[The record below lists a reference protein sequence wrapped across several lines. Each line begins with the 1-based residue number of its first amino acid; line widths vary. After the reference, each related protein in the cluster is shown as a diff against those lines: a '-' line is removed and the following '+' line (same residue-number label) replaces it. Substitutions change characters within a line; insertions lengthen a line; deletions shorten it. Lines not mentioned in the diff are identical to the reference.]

1 MAERGQLNMNFKM
14 VKEIAVDVGADILG
28 GFLISIGV
36 YNFAVASGFPVA
48 GVSGIAVLFY
58 HFFNIPIGIMTILL
72 NIPIAL
78 VCYRLLG
85 KTFFWKSVKTMLI
98 SNFIMDQIAPLLPVY
113 QGELILASICI
124 GIFAGMGYALLY
136 TRDTSTG
143 GVDFIFMAVRK
154 WKPHLSLGRIII
166 TFDFIVIIIGGI
178 LRNGNIESI
187 IYGLIGSYILSVVV
201 DKAMYGVNAGKM
213 TLIVTSYGQNVAD
226 KIAELIGRGSTL
238 LKGVGSYSKDE
249 KQVVMCACSNK
260 QMHMVQKA
268 VKEVDEEAFLVIL
281 ESSEVRG
288 KGFRPH

>member
-14 VKEIAVDVGADILG
+14 VKEIAMDVGADIIG
-28 GFLISIGV
+28 GFLISVGV
-36 YNFAVASGFPVA
+36 YNFAVASEFPVA
-48 GVSGIAVLFY
+48 GVSGIAILFY
-58 HFFNIPIGIMTILL
+58 HFFDVPIGIMTILL

-78 VCYRLLG
+78 VCYRPLG

-98 SNFIMDQIAPLLPVY
+98 SNFMIDQIAPLLPVY

-124 GIFAGMGYALLY
+124 GIFAGVGYALLY

-143 GVDFIFMAVRK
+143 GADFIFMAVRK

-178 LRNGNIESI
+178 LRNGNVESI

-213 TLIVTSYGQNVAD
+213 TLIVTSYGQSVAD

>member
-78 VCYRLLG
+78 VCYRPLG

-98 SNFIMDQIAPLLPVY
+98 SNFMIDQIAPLLPVY

-178 LRNGNIESI
+178 LRNGNVESI

-213 TLIVTSYGQNVAD
+213 TLIVTSHGQNVAD

-260 QMHMVQKA
+260 
-268 VKEVDEEAFLVIL
+268 
-281 ESSEVRG
+281 
-288 KGFRPH
+288 

>member
-1 MAERGQLNMNFKM
+1 MAERGQFNMNLKM
-14 VKEIAVDVGADILG
+14 VKDIAIDVGADVLG
-28 GFLISIGV
+28 GFLIAVGV

-58 HFFNIPIGIMTILL
+58 HFFDIPIGIMTILL

-85 KTFFWKSVKTMLI
+85 KTFFWKSIKTMLI
-98 SNFIMDQIAPLLPVY
+98 SNFIIDQIAPLLPVY
-113 QGELILASICI
+113 HGELILASICI

-136 TRDTSTG
+136 NRDTSTG
-143 GVDFIFMAVRK
+143 GADFIFMAVRK

-213 TLIVTSYGQNVAD
+213 TLIVTDHGQNVAD
-226 KIAELIGRGSTL
+226 RIAELIGRGSTL
-238 LKGVGSYSKDE
+238 LRGVGSYSKDE

-268 VKEVDEEAFLVIL
+268 VKEVDEEAFLIIM

>member
-1 MAERGQLNMNFKM
+1 MNFKM
-14 VKEIAVDVGADILG
+14 VKEIAIDVGADVLG
-28 GFLISIGV
+28 GLLISIGV

-58 HFFNIPIGIMTILL
+58 HFFHIPIGIMTILL
-72 NIPIAL
+72 NIPIVL

-85 KTFFWKSVKTMLI
+85 KRFFWKSVKTMLI
-98 SNFIMDQIAPLLPVY
+98 SNFMIDQIAPLLPVY
-113 QGELILASICI
+113 QGELILASVCI

-143 GVDFIFMAVRK
+143 GADFIFMAIRK
-154 WKPHLSLGRIII
+154 WKQHLSLGRIII
-166 TFDFIVIIIGGI
+166 TFDFAIIIIGGI

-213 TLIVTSYGQNVAD
+213 TLIVTEHGQEVAD
-226 KIAELIGRGSTL
+226 KIYELAERGATL
-238 LKGVGSYSKDE
+238 LRGVGSYSKEE

-260 QMHMVQKA
+260 QMHVIQKA
-268 VKEVDEEAFLVIL
+268 VKEIDEEAFLVIM

>member
-1 MAERGQLNMNFKM
+1 M
-14 VKEIAVDVGADILG
+14 DVGADVLG
-28 GFLISIGV
+28 GLLISIGV

-58 HFFNIPIGIMTILL
+58 HFFHIPIGIMTILL
-72 NIPIAL
+72 NIPIVL

-85 KTFFWKSVKTMLI
+85 KRFFWKSVKTMLI
-98 SNFIMDQIAPLLPVY
+98 SNFMIDQIAPLLPVY

-143 GVDFIFMAVRK
+143 GADFIFMAIRK

-166 TFDFIVIIIGGI
+166 TFDFAVIIIGGI

-213 TLIVTSYGQNVAD
+213 TLIVTEHGQEVAD
-226 KIAELIGRGSTL
+226 KIYELAERGATL
-238 LKGVGSYSKDE
+238 LRGVGSYSKEE

-260 QMHMVQKA
+260 QMHVIQKA
-268 VKEVDEEAFLVIL
+268 VKEIDEEAFLVIM

>member
-1 MAERGQLNMNFKM
+1 MSWKKIR
-14 VKEIAVDVGADILG
+14 EILMDVGADVLG
-28 GFLISIGV
+28 GLLISIGV

-58 HFFNIPIGIMTILL
+58 HFFHIPIGIMTILL
-72 NIPIAL
+72 NIPIVL

-85 KTFFWKSVKTMLI
+85 KRFFWKSVKTMLI
-98 SNFIMDQIAPLLPVY
+98 SNFMIDQIAPLLPVY

-143 GVDFIFMAVRK
+143 GADFIFMAIRK

-166 TFDFIVIIIGGI
+166 TFDFVVIIIGGI

-213 TLIVTSYGQNVAD
+213 TLIVTEHGQEVAD
-226 KIAELIGRGSTL
+226 KIYELAERGATL
-238 LKGVGSYSKDE
+238 LRGVGSYSKEE

-260 QMHMVQKA
+260 QMHVIQKA
-268 VKEVDEEAFLVIL
+268 VKEIDEEAFLVIM
-281 ESSEVRG
+281 ESGEVRG

>member
-1 MAERGQLNMNFKM
+1 MAERGQFNMNLKM
-14 VKEIAVDVGADILG
+14 VKEIVIDLGADILG
-28 GFLISIGV
+28 GLLIAVGV

-72 NIPIAL
+72 NVPIAL

-85 KTFFWKSVKTMLI
+85 KTFFWKSIKTMLI
-98 SNFIMDQIAPLLPVY
+98 SNFIIDQIAPLLPVY
-113 QGELILASICI
+113 RGDLILASICI
-124 GIFAGMGYALLY
+124 GIFAGMGYALVY
-136 TRDTSTG
+136 IRDTSTG
-143 GVDFIFMAVRK
+143 GADFIFMAVRK

-166 TFDFIVIIIGGI
+166 TFDFAVIILGGL

-213 TLIVTSYGQNVAD
+213 TLIVTDHGQNVAD

-238 LKGVGSYSKDE
+238 LRGVGSYSKDE

-268 VKEVDEEAFLVIL
+268 VKEVDEEAFLIIM

>member
-1 MAERGQLNMNFKM
+1 MNFKM
-14 VKEIAVDVGADILG
+14 VKEIVVDVGADVLG
-28 GFLISIGV
+28 GLLIAIGV

-85 KTFFWKSVKTMLI
+85 KRFFWKSVKTMLI
-98 SNFIMDQIAPLLPVY
+98 SNFMIDQVAPLLPVY
-113 QGELILASICI
+113 HGELILASICI

-143 GVDFIFMAVRK
+143 GADFIFMAIRK
-154 WKPHLSLGRIII
+154 WRPHLSLGRIII
-166 TFDFIVIIIGGI
+166 TFDFAVIIIGGI

-213 TLIVTSYGQNVAD
+213 TLIVTDHGQEVAD
-226 KIAELIGRGSTL
+226 KIYELAERGATL
-238 LKGVGSYSKDE
+238 LRGVGSYSKVE

-260 QMHMVQKA
+260 QMHVIQKA
-268 VKEVDEEAFLVIL
+268 VKEIDEEAFLVIM

-288 KGFRPH
+288 KGFQPH

>member
-1 MAERGQLNMNFKM
+1 MNFKM
-14 VKEIAVDVGADILG
+14 VKEIVIDVGADVLG
-28 GFLISIGV
+28 GLLIAIGV

-85 KTFFWKSVKTMLI
+85 KIFFWKSVKTMLI
-98 SNFIMDQIAPLLPVY
+98 SNFIIDRIAPMLPVY
-113 QGELILASICI
+113 HGDLILASICI

-143 GVDFIFMAVRK
+143 GADFIFMAVRK
-154 WKPHLSLGRIII
+154 LKPHLSLGRIII
-166 TFDFIVIIIGGI
+166 SFDFAVIILGGI
-178 LRNGNIESI
+178 LRNGTIESI

-213 TLIVTSYGQNVAD
+213 TLIVTDHGQNVSD

-238 LKGVGSYSKDE
+238 LRGVGSYSKDE

-268 VKEVDEEAFLVIL
+268 VKEVDKEAFLVIL

>member
-1 MAERGQLNMNFKM
+1 MNLKM
-14 VKEIAVDVGADILG
+14 VKEIVIDVGADILG
-28 GFLISIGV
+28 GFLIAIGV

-58 HFFNIPIGIMTILL
+58 HFFGIPIGIMTILL

-78 VCYRLLG
+78 VCYRPLG
-85 KTFFWKSVKTMLI
+85 KKFFWKSIKTMLI
-98 SNFIMDQIAPLLPVY
+98 SNIIIDRVAPLLPVY
-113 QGELILASICI
+113 QGDLILASICI
-124 GIFAGMGYALLY
+124 GIFAGMGYALVY

-143 GVDFIFMAVRK
+143 GADFIFMAVRK

-166 TFDFIVIIIGGI
+166 TFDFTVIIISGI
-178 LRNGNIESI
+178 LQNGNIESI

-213 TLIVTSYGQNVAD
+213 TLIVTDRGQEVAD
-226 KIAELIGRGSTL
+226 KIAELIQRGSTL
-238 LKGVGSYSKDE
+238 LRGVGSYSKDE

-268 VKEVDEEAFLVIL
+268 VKEVDEEAFLIIM

>member
-1 MAERGQLNMNFKM
+1 MNFKM
-14 VKEIAVDVGADILG
+14 VKEIAIDVGADVLG
-28 GFLISIGV
+28 GLLISIGV

-58 HFFNIPIGIMTILL
+58 HFFHIPIGIMTILL
-72 NIPIAL
+72 NIPIVL

-85 KTFFWKSVKTMLI
+85 KRFFWKSVKTMLI
-98 SNFIMDQIAPLLPVY
+98 SNFMIDQIAPLLPVY
-113 QGELILASICI
+113 QGELILASVCI

-143 GVDFIFMAVRK
+143 GADFIFMAIRK

-166 TFDFIVIIIGGI
+166 TFDFAVIIIGGI

-213 TLIVTSYGQNVAD
+213 TLIVTEHGQEVAD
-226 KIAELIGRGSTL
+226 KIYELAERGATL
-238 LKGVGSYSKDE
+238 LRGVGSYSKEE

-260 QMHMVQKA
+260 QMHVIQKA
-268 VKEVDEEAFLVIL
+268 VKEIDEEAFLVIM

>member
-1 MAERGQLNMNFKM
+1 MNFKM
-14 VKEIAVDVGADILG
+14 VKEIAMDVGADVLG
-28 GFLISIGV
+28 GLLISIGV

-58 HFFNIPIGIMTILL
+58 HFFHIPIGIMTILL
-72 NIPIAL
+72 NIPIVL

-85 KTFFWKSVKTMLI
+85 KRFFWKSVKTMLI
-98 SNFIMDQIAPLLPVY
+98 SNFMIDQIAPLLPVY

-143 GVDFIFMAVRK
+143 GADFIFMAIRK

-166 TFDFIVIIIGGI
+166 TFDFAVIIIGGI

-213 TLIVTSYGQNVAD
+213 TLIVTEHGQEVAD
-226 KIAELIGRGSTL
+226 KIYELAERGATL
-238 LKGVGSYSKDE
+238 LRGVGSYSKEE

-260 QMHMVQKA
+260 QMHVIQKA
-268 VKEVDEEAFLVIL
+268 VKEIDEEAFLVIM

>member
-78 VCYRLLG
+78 VCYRPLG

-98 SNFIMDQIAPLLPVY
+98 SNFMIDQIAPLLPVY

-178 LRNGNIESI
+178 LRNGNVESI
-187 IYGLIGSYILSVVV
+187 IYGLVGSYILSVVV

-213 TLIVTSYGQNVAD
+213 TLIVTSHGQNVAD

>member
-1 MAERGQLNMNFKM
+1 MNWKKI
-14 VKEIAVDVGADILG
+14 KEIAIDVGADVLG
-28 GFLISIGV
+28 GLLISIGV

-58 HFFNIPIGIMTILL
+58 HFFHIPIGIITILL
-72 NIPIAL
+72 NIPIVL

-85 KTFFWKSVKTMLI
+85 KRFFWKSVKTMLI
-98 SNFIMDQIAPLLPVY
+98 SNFMIDQIAPLLPVY

-143 GVDFIFMAVRK
+143 GADFIFMAIRK

-166 TFDFIVIIIGGI
+166 TFDFVVIIIGGI

-213 TLIVTSYGQNVAD
+213 TLIVTEHGQEVAD
-226 KIAELIGRGSTL
+226 KIYELAERGATL
-238 LKGVGSYSKDE
+238 LRGVGSYSKEE

-260 QMHMVQKA
+260 QMHVIQKA
-268 VKEVDEEAFLVIL
+268 VKEIDEEAFLVIM

>member
-1 MAERGQLNMNFKM
+1 MNFKM

-78 VCYRLLG
+78 VCYRPLG

-98 SNFIMDQIAPLLPVY
+98 SNFMIDQIAPLLPVY

-213 TLIVTSYGQNVAD
+213 ILIVTSYGQNVAD

>member
-1 MAERGQLNMNFKM
+1 MNFKM

-78 VCYRLLG
+78 VCYRPLG

-98 SNFIMDQIAPLLPVY
+98 SNFMIDQIAPLLPVY

-178 LRNGNIESI
+178 LRNGNVESI

>member
-1 MAERGQLNMNFKM
+1 MAERGQFNMNFKM

-28 GFLISIGV
+28 GILISIGV

-78 VCYRLLG
+78 VCYRPLG
-85 KTFFWKSVKTMLI
+85 KIFFWKSVKTMLI
-98 SNFIMDQIAPLLPVY
+98 SNFMIDQIAPLLPVY

-178 LRNGNIESI
+178 LRNGNVESI

-238 LKGVGSYSKDE
+238 LKGVGSYAKDE

>member
-1 MAERGQLNMNFKM
+1 MNLKM
-14 VKEIAVDVGADILG
+14 VKEIAIDVGADILG
-28 GFLISIGV
+28 GFLIAVGV

-58 HFFNIPIGIMTILL
+58 HFFGIPIGTMTVIL
-72 NIPIAL
+72 NIPIAV

-85 KTFFWKSVKTMLI
+85 KTFFWKSIKTMLI
-98 SNFIMDQIAPLLPVY
+98 SNFIIDQIAPLLPVY
-113 QGELILASICI
+113 QGDLILASICI
-124 GIFAGMGYALLY
+124 GIFAGMGYALVY

-143 GVDFIFMAVRK
+143 GADFIFMAVRK
-154 WKPHLSLGRIII
+154 CKPHLSLGRIII
-166 TFDFIVIIIGGI
+166 TFDFMVIIIGGI

-201 DKAMYGVNAGKM
+201 DKVMYGVNAGKM
-213 TLIVTSYGQNVAD
+213 TLIVTDHGQNVAD

-238 LKGVGSYSKDE
+238 LRGVGSFSKDE

-288 KGFRPH
+288 KGFQPH

>member
-1 MAERGQLNMNFKM
+1 MNFKM

-78 VCYRLLG
+78 VCYRPLG

>member
-1 MAERGQLNMNFKM
+1 MNLKM
-14 VKEIAVDVGADILG
+14 VKEIAIDVGADILG
-28 GFLISIGV
+28 GFLIAVGV

-58 HFFNIPIGIMTILL
+58 HFFGIPIGIMTILL

-85 KTFFWKSVKTMLI
+85 KTFFWKSIKTMLI
-98 SNFIMDQIAPLLPVY
+98 SNFIIDQIAPLLPVY
-113 QGELILASICI
+113 QGDLILASICI
-124 GIFAGMGYALLY
+124 GIFAGMGYALVY

-143 GVDFIFMAVRK
+143 GADFIFMAVRK

-166 TFDFIVIIIGGI
+166 TFDFVVIIIGGI

-213 TLIVTSYGQNVAD
+213 TLIVTDHGQEVAD
-226 KIAELIGRGSTL
+226 KIAELIQRGSTL
-238 LKGVGSYSKDE
+238 LRGVGSYSKDE

-268 VKEVDEEAFLVIL
+268 VKEVDEEAFLIIM

>member
-1 MAERGQLNMNFKM
+1 
-14 VKEIAVDVGADILG
+14 
-28 GFLISIGV
+28 
-36 YNFAVASGFPVA
+36 
-48 GVSGIAVLFY
+48 
-58 HFFNIPIGIMTILL
+58 
-72 NIPIAL
+72 
-78 VCYRLLG
+78 
-85 KTFFWKSVKTMLI
+85 MLI
-98 SNFIMDQIAPLLPVY
+98 SNFMIDQIAPLLPVY

>member
-14 VKEIAVDVGADILG
+14 VKEIVIDVGADVFG
-28 GFLISIGV
+28 GLLIAIGV

-85 KTFFWKSVKTMLI
+85 KRFFWKSVKTMLI
-98 SNFIMDQIAPLLPVY
+98 SNFMIDQVAPLLPVY
-113 QGELILASICI
+113 HGELILASICI

-143 GVDFIFMAVRK
+143 GADFIFMAIRK

-166 TFDFIVIIIGGI
+166 TFDFAVIIIGGI

-213 TLIVTSYGQNVAD
+213 TLIVTEHGQEVAD

-238 LKGVGSYSKDE
+238 LRGVGSYSKDE

>member
-1 MAERGQLNMNFKM
+1 MAERGQLNMHFKM
-14 VKEIAVDVGADILG
+14 VKEIAIDVGADVLG
-28 GFLISIGV
+28 GLLIAIGV

-58 HFFNIPIGIMTILL
+58 HFFHIPIGIMTILL

-85 KTFFWKSVKTMLI
+85 RSFFWKSVKTMLI
-98 SNFIMDQIAPLLPVY
+98 SNFIIDQIAPLLPVY

-143 GVDFIFMAVRK
+143 GADFIFMAIRK

-166 TFDFIVIIIGGI
+166 TFDFAVIIIGGI

-213 TLIVTSYGQNVAD
+213 TLIVTEHGQNVSD

-238 LKGVGSYSKDE
+238 LRGVGSYSKDE

-268 VKEVDEEAFLVIL
+268 VKEVDKAAFLVIL

>member
-1 MAERGQLNMNFKM
+1 MNFKM
-14 VKEIAVDVGADILG
+14 VKEIAIDVGADVLG
-28 GFLISIGV
+28 GLLISIGV

-58 HFFNIPIGIMTILL
+58 HFFHIPIGIMTILL
-72 NIPIAL
+72 NIPIVL

-85 KTFFWKSVKTMLI
+85 KRFFWKSVKTMLI
-98 SNFIMDQIAPLLPVY
+98 SNFMIDQIAPLLPVY
-113 QGELILASICI
+113 QGELILASVCI

-143 GVDFIFMAVRK
+143 GADFIFMAIRK

-166 TFDFIVIIIGGI
+166 TFDFAIIIIGGI

-213 TLIVTSYGQNVAD
+213 TLIVTEHGQEVAD
-226 KIAELIGRGSTL
+226 KIYELAERGATL
-238 LKGVGSYSKDE
+238 LRGVGSYSKEE

-260 QMHMVQKA
+260 QMHVIQKA
-268 VKEVDEEAFLVIL
+268 VKEIDDEAFLVIM

>member
-1 MAERGQLNMNFKM
+1 MNFKM

-78 VCYRLLG
+78 VCYRPLG

-98 SNFIMDQIAPLLPVY
+98 SNFMIDQIAPLLPVY

-178 LRNGNIESI
+178 LRNGNVESI
-187 IYGLIGSYILSVVV
+187 IYGLVGSYILSVVV

-213 TLIVTSYGQNVAD
+213 TLIVTSHGQNVAD

>member
-14 VKEIAVDVGADILG
+14 VKEIAMDVGADIIG
-28 GFLISIGV
+28 GFLISVGV

-48 GVSGIAVLFY
+48 GVSGIAVLIY
-58 HFFNIPIGIMTILL
+58 HFFNIPIGVMTILL

-78 VCYRLLG
+78 VCYRPLG

-98 SNFIMDQIAPLLPVY
+98 SNFMIDQVAPLLPVY
-113 QGELILASICI
+113 RGDLILASICI
-124 GIFAGMGYALLY
+124 GIFAGIGYALVY

-143 GVDFIFMAVRK
+143 GADFIFMAVRK

-166 TFDFIVIIIGGI
+166 TFDFAVIIISGI

-213 TLIVTSYGQNVAD
+213 TLIVTSHGQNVAD

-238 LKGVGSYSKDE
+238 LRGVGSYSKDE